1 MADNSQNILEAEVIY
16 GAMQREKIWKIA
28 FSGMTVAAVVSVCA
42 SAAVMVWHQPPAPIV
57 VPFDPETGMAV
68 PNAAVEAVT
77 LNERSAVVPI
87 AGLSVCDRP

>member
-57 VPFDPETGMAV
+57 VPSILKREWPCL
-68 PNAAVEAVT
+68 T
-77 LNERSAVVPI
+77 LLLRR
-87 AGLSVCDRP
+87 LR